1 MYAMKDI
8 NNHPVKEGDKIQP
21 FIEFI
26 LAEELKDEQLVAYAP
41 SLVTV
46 EKRNGKLG
54 FYHMHVGE
62 QYAKW
67 GWIPLEETAT
77 SSMMFEIKEKTCDTC
92 PDPARY
98 FYKPTG
104 EYYCEDCLFG
114 AWQNDETP
122 GSFDD
127 FRDYSPDVEPVNFET

>member
-1 MYAMKDI
+1 LFVGKPDGWITCSHSHYVFEKAD
-8 NNHPVKEGDKIQP
+8 
-21 FIEFI
+21 
-26 LAEELKDEQLVAYAP
+26 AEEVTPDEAIELL
-41 SLVTV
+41 S
-46 EKRNGKLG
+46 K
-54 FYHMHVGE
+54 
-62 QYAKW
+62 
-67 GWIPLEETAT
+67 
-77 SSMMFEIKEKTCDTC
+77 CDTC

-114 AWQNDETP
+114 AWQNEETP

>member
-1 MYAMKDI
+1 MKDI
-8 NNHPVKEGDKIQP
+8 NDHPVKEGDKILP

-26 LAEELKDEQLVAYAP
+26 PAEKMKDEKLRNHY
-41 SLVTV
+41 SEIVTI
-46 EKRNGKLG
+46 EKKDGKLG
-54 FYHMHVGE
+54 FWVNRNAIRTEEIAFG
-62 QYAKW
+62 
-67 GWIPLEETAT
+67 GWCFLKDTAT